1 MSVPDASD
9 QPPTHHTVQESRS
22 HQNWNSVR
30 ASSCVPQLDEAL
42 TWVLQNLI
50 TEAKKVY
57 IYEVRV
63 YILCIA
69 WVRLAMVIF
78 GAVTI
83 KIKINSGPIRCI

>member
-1 MSVPDASD
+1 
-9 QPPTHHTVQESRS
+9 
-22 HQNWNSVR
+22 
-30 ASSCVPQLDEAL
+30 
-42 TWVLQNLI
+42 VLQNLI